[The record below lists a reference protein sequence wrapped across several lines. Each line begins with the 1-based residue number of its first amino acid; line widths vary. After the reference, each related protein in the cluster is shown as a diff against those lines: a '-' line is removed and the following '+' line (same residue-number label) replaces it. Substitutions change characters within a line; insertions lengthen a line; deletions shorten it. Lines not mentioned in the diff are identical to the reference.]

1 MNSFTPEELG
11 QFLQQLIDRH
21 RKDLSILL
29 AANGVDHEPTPGLLV
44 ALFEEFGSEFTDE
57 LAKLG
62 PAAFAGMPGLD
73 HAEGLEDL
81 AGKVFT
87 VFQTIAG
94 VKSAIDKPA
103 ATTAPGDQEPKRSG
117 ITTRKMLITGV
128 VVVVVLTIIFF
139 IVRRKT

>member
-73 HAEGLEDL
+73 HVEGLGDL

-103 ATTAPGDQEPKRSG
+103 ATTAPAVEPKPSG